1 MSEQQPKITRSPLC
15 SRCRNHGIKIS
26 LRGHKRFCGYKE
38 CLCDKCALV
47 KARQRVMARQVAL
60 RRAQEHEEVRGQA
73 TVFPPV
79 LPSDGD
85 RESSASPAGRPT
97 SSPTPSGAAATGGSP
112 SAAPAS
118 TPTPAAGPGAP
129 FASGHWLHQLLHMP
143 EEALHILHSV
153 IRESGSQQ
161 EAAVRLIAR
170 ASGEAAPPVV
180 SELPP
185 PPPPPPPPAPPAA
198 AARPSSPL
206 GPPPL
211 APLLPPWYGPPLV
224 PYIPPALLPT
234 FSRLHQLYLARTTAP

>member
-85 RESSASPAGRPT
+85 RESSASPAGRST
-97 SSPTPSGAAATGGSP
+97 SSPTPSGAATGGSP
-112 SAAPAS
+112 SAAPAPA
-118 TPTPAAGPGAP
+118 PTPAAGPGAP

-170 ASGEAAPPVV
+170 ASGKAAPPIV

-185 PPPPPPPPAPPAA
+185 PPPPPPPAPPAAA